1 MTKTKLLLLLVIL
14 NITSQVYASSKAD
27 RLQIKKVNDF
37 YVLSV
42 PVSRLIMD
50 IPLGSLTIGEKAGG
64 STQSPR
70 YFNFYDKANGLVI
83 SGWFEPEH
91 AFSGINQFW
100 KAETASWKQRGL
112 PSPQNTTFTKIGNW
126 DSIIYDVEFPS
137 GNNSHI
143 RAHWLQAGTW
153 IDIHLSITNSL
164 QSETNRK
171 KLNQIL
177 ATIKVKV
184 QSDYNLVQYSLPKHG
199 LLEVS
204 LPALWEVQIEQPP
217 DDLPPTIIFGP
228 KSDLPFEMLIT
239 PVWQMEDNQLPW
251 TSGEIEQIVKKSAI
265 AAQSQALEKTIKIIS
280 FEGSMGKGFYFS
292 ATDRNPGQGEFKY
305 LTQGMINIG
314 QLAITFTILTNENQ
328 ESIKEMALNVI
339 KGIHHKHAT

>member
-1 MTKTKLLLLLVIL
+1 MNFLRTFILLVSI
-14 NITSQVYASSKAD
+14 YAP
-27 RLQIKKVNDF
+27 F
-37 YVLSV
+37 
-42 PVSRLIMD
+42 
-50 IPLGSLTIGEKAGG
+50 
-64 STQSPR
+64 
-70 YFNFYDKANGLVI
+70 VI
-83 SGWFEPEH
+83 H
-91 AFSGINQFW
+91 A
-100 KAETASWKQRGL
+100 
-112 PSPQNTTFTKIGNW
+112 
-126 DSIIYDVEFPS
+126 
-137 GNNSHI
+137 
-143 RAHWLQAGTW
+143 
-153 IDIHLSITNSL
+153 
-164 QSETNRK
+164 
-171 KLNQIL
+171 
-177 ATIKVKV
+177 
-184 QSDYNLVQYSLPKHG
+184 SDYNLVQYSLPKHG

-251 TSGEIEQIVKKSAI
+251 TSEEIEQIVKKSAI

-292 ATDRNPGQGEFKY
+292 ATDKNPGQGEFKY